1 MRVRLLLFL
10 PVLVLGGCA
19 SKHQAFSPMD
29 HRPMVE
35 AKSVKMDSDDAT
47 SVDHFGEYIVPNNP
61 APDAVLTSSGFGNS
75 PTLLKAYQKYLALG
89 IKDNIE
95 GEGMTTLAYS
105 PYKSPVIA
113 CAPLQLCQIILQKGE
128 VIQDMAAGDPTRWQL
143 ATMTVGDQDSGEGS
157 MIVTVKPSAE
167 QMSTTLTITTDKRL
181 YRFRLLADKTAE
193 SPTVN
198 FWYPED
204 TLKRNTRFAQKR
216 VAEAK
221 KARKKVATPEHFS
234 LEESNFNYSL
244 KGDNPRWKPSQA
256 FDNGMKTFILFPES
270 VASGDL
276 PVAFASVN
284 GKQALVNYR
293 FKMPYMSLDG
303 VYKEIILVSGG
314 DKNKQQLTV
323 INHGF
328 KG

>member
-1 MRVRLLLFL
+1 MLVRILLLSL
-10 PVLVLGGCA
+10 LLGGCA
-19 SKHQAFSPMD
+19 SKHQSFSPMD
-29 HRPMVE
+29 HHPMVE
-35 AKSVKMDSDDAT
+35 AKPNKNDGT
-47 SVDHFGEYIVPNNP
+47 SVAHFDEYIVPNNP

-75 PTLLKAYQKYLALG
+75 PALVATYQKYLASG
-89 IKDNIE
+89 AKDNVE
-95 GEGMTTLAYS
+95 GEGITTLAYS
-105 PYKSPVIA
+105 PYGSPLMT
-113 CAPLQLCQIILQKGE
+113 CAPLQLCQIILEKGE
-128 VIQDMAAGDPTRWQL
+128 VVQDMAAGDPTRWQL
-143 ATMTVGDQDSGEGS
+143 ATMTVGDQDSGDAS
-157 MIVTVKPSAE
+157 MIITVKPNAE
-167 QMSTTLTITTDKRL
+167 KMSTTLTITTDKRL

-204 TLKRNTRFAQKR
+204 TLKRNTRASQKR
-216 VAEAK
+216 VAEEK

-234 LEESNFNYSL
+234 LEESNFNYRL
-244 KGDNPRWKPSQA
+244 KGDNPRWKPAQA
-256 FDNGMKTFILFPES
+256 FDNGMKTFILFPTS
-270 VASGDL
+270 VASSDL

-293 FKMPYMSLDG
+293 FKMPYMILDG

-314 DKNKQQLTV
+314 DKNKAQLTV